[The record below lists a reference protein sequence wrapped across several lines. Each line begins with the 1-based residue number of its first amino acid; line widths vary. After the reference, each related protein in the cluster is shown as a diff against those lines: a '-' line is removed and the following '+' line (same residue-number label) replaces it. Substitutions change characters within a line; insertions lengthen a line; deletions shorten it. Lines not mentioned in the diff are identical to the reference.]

1 MSHPLQKLLQDYG
14 IRQKDLP
21 KRLREISNGQVSIGP
36 TAVSNW
42 LAGRNAIS
50 PEIRPFLAKLFD
62 VPEETFA
69 PPLAPRSEHS
79 DAEVPLL
86 GERLEVDGQVLPS
99 LEIDLSV
106 REWTP
111 GSPPEYKTRFM
122 VQIESVNGEP
132 YLIARELQGRDPQNL
147 RVEIAG
153 KQTKLAGIEDRVDAV
168 VLGKLSDIV
177 TKKNIDEA
185 PGAALLVRVPLR
197 AGVIRKWL
205 NRLLDNNGEASQGGQ
220 DKKETVPG
228 RTKRCT

>member
-1 MSHPLQKLLQDYG
+1 MPHPLQKLLQEHG

-21 KRLREISNGQVSIGP
+21 KRLREISNGQVTIGP

-50 PEIRPFLAKLFD
+50 TEIRPYLAKLFD

-69 PPLAPRSEHS
+69 PAPVARPEHD
-79 DAEVPLL
+79 DAEAPLL
-86 GERLEVDGQVLPS
+86 GERLEVDGVNLPS
-99 LEIDLSV
+99 LEIELSV

-122 VQIESVNGEP
+122 VQIESVNGEA

-147 RVEIAG
+147 RIEVGGRQI
-153 KQTKLAGIEDRVDAV
+153 KVAGIEDRVDAV
-168 VLGKLSDIV
+168 VLGKVSEIV
-177 TKKNIDEA
+177 PKKNIDEA
-185 PGAALLVRVPLR
+185 PRAALLIRVPLR

-205 NRLLDNNGEASQGGQ
+205 NRLPA
-220 DKKETVPG
+220 
-228 RTKRCT
+228 